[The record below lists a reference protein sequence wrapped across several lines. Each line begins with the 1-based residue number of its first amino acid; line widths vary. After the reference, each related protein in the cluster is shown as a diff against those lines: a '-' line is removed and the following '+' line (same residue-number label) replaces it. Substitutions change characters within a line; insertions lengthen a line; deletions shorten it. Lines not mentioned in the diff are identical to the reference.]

1 MFEGSLWGALYPK
14 KDAFYDLQKLLDQK
28 KFILF
33 LPLQNP
39 SRPEIL
45 LKTVLQELSV
55 ARNQPCSDQEIQIIL
70 KNDIKCNYYAYPY
83 KPLQILMK

>member
-1 MFEGSLWGALYPK
+1 MLEGGTLRVTLSK
-14 KDAFYDLQKLLDQK
+14 ERRFYDLQKLLDQK

-33 LPLQNP
+33 LTLQNT
-39 SRPEIL
+39 SRHEIL